1 MPGECTLPCPSVA
14 DKTPKVTGVQFDL
27 PQCGSSPRC
36 LPCPSHSL
44 LISFPLLIS
53 PFLPLPHPHHCPTH
67 SPHTLMWKSL
77 TCLSSLSLSFRY
89 ILVAVQELL
98 GEPLRPLNNY
108 TVPELLAVTRSVRQ
122 ADSSRSIRQVDSSR
136 SVRQV
141 DSSRSIRQ
149 ADSSSNSRPY
159 VAANLT
165 WQELGEFRLGDGV
178 EYGGFVNRPL
188 RSGADYETTLFGERF
203 DGMIIV
209 YSPQKF
215 CKSSY
220 CDSSSSV
227 SVHSHV
233 LSSLVSCSCGD
244 GHWRCR
250 LRHYR
255 CLRSAGLGAGAHC
268 HRHYMHLCVPVPVGQ
283 GGGNLWG
290 VHSEILV
297 SNEPQENQAGGS
309 TGAVSSHSPL
319 AQSGI
324 MHIHKW
330 SHDCHV
336 SVM

>member
-14 DKTPKVTGVQFDL
+14 DQTPKVTGVQFDL

-53 PFLPLPHPHHCPTH
+53 PFLPLPPPPPLSHSLPTH
-67 SPHTLMWKSL
+67 PDVEVTWSL
-77 TCLSSLSLSFRY
+77 ACLSSLSVSFRY

-122 ADSSRSIRQVDSSR
+122 ADSSRSL
-136 SVRQV
+136 
-141 DSSRSIRQ
+141 RQ

-165 WQELGEFRLGDGV
+165 WQELGEFRLGDGA

-220 CDSSSSV
+220 
-227 SVHSHV
+227 
-233 LSSLVSCSCGD
+233 
-244 GHWRCR
+244 
-250 LRHYR
+250 
-255 CLRSAGLGAGAHC
+255 
-268 HRHYMHLCVPVPVGQ
+268 
-283 GGGNLWG
+283 
-290 VHSEILV
+290 
-297 SNEPQENQAGGS
+297 
-309 TGAVSSHSPL
+309 
-319 AQSGI
+319 
-324 MHIHKW
+324 
-330 SHDCHV
+330 
-336 SVM
+336 